1 VGYCPHPLCCKELDT
16 TEQLTHTKIYI
27 KKYMYVYIYLK
38 RSKNGWGKVSR
49 KIRALSQ
56 SGGGGGHSVMPN
68 SMRPIDC
75 RPSGCSL
82 LSHSLYDP
90 KDCSP
95 PGSSIHRESPG
106 NNNEWV
112 AMPSSRNLPNSGFP
126 VLHSLLEFAQ
136 THVHRVGDVIQ
147 PTHPLSFPSL
157 PTFNLQESGFF
168 FPVSRFFSSDIR

>member
-1 VGYCPHPLCCKELDT
+1 MGYCPHPLCCKELDT

-75 RPSGCSL
+75 RTSGCSL

-106 NNNEWV
+106 NNN
-112 AMPSSRNLPNSGFP
+112 G
-126 VLHSLLEFAQ
+126 
-136 THVHRVGDVIQ
+136 VGC
-147 PTHPLSFPSL
+147 HAL
-157 PTFNLQESGFF
+157 LQESSQLRLPCTSLSPGVCSDSC
-168 FPVSRFFSSDIR
+168 PSSW